1 MEYLII
7 SLLLVL
13 IIGVFYMLKKLKDT
27 SSEGKDLQQLENDNM
42 ILQGKLDD
50 LKEGKRNLED
60 DIKELRKEK
69 EELLQVNASKSQQII
84 SLNKD
89 LNTQKEDIEKLQE
102 KFKLE
107 FENIA
112 TKIFK
117 ENTKDFSKSS
127 KENLSQILDP
137 LRENILK
144 FKKSVDDRA
153 EVDTK
158 NHAILYEKLRQ
169 LQDINQSIGKEARN
183 LTNALKGESKTQG
196 NWGEFILTRILESSG
211 LREGEEYETEVFS
224 KTEEGQANI
233 RPDVIIKLPENN
245 HLIIDSKVSLKAY
258 EQYAGIDDDIERG
271 KYLKDHLSSV
281 RKHIKTLYEKNYS
294 GSKDFNS
301 PDFVLLFMPVEPAFI
316 LATQKDPELFNYAWA
331 KKIVIVCPSTL
342 LATLKTIASIWKQDR
357 QNKNAFLIAEEAG
370 KMYDKFTL
378 VLDSMDRIENSLN
391 QAQSAYSEARKRIES
406 GSGNLI
412 GRFEKIKKLGANTS
426 KNIDSTTFE
435 TNQIEE

>member
-169 LQDINQSIGKEARN
+169 
-183 LTNALKGESKTQG
+183 
-196 NWGEFILTRILESSG
+196 
-211 LREGEEYETEVFS
+211 V
-224 KTEEGQANI
+224 
-233 RPDVIIKLPENN
+233 
-245 HLIIDSKVSLKAY
+245 
-258 EQYAGIDDDIERG
+258 
-271 KYLKDHLSSV
+271 
-281 RKHIKTLYEKNYS
+281 
-294 GSKDFNS
+294 GS
-301 PDFVLLFMPVEPAFI
+301 
-316 LATQKDPELFNYAWA
+316 
-331 KKIVIVCPSTL
+331 
-342 LATLKTIASIWKQDR
+342 
-357 QNKNAFLIAEEAG
+357 
-370 KMYDKFTL
+370 
-378 VLDSMDRIENSLN
+378 
-391 QAQSAYSEARKRIES
+391 
-406 GSGNLI
+406 
-412 GRFEKIKKLGANTS
+412 
-426 KNIDSTTFE
+426 
-435 TNQIEE
+435 